1 MALRSLLIMLKTSL
15 GPAVAIAATFVL
27 APLLAFS
34 ETTIKGIL
42 DRWLSQCVVVLDAR
56 AESNGTVLVR
66 IHTFGDMPKS
76 LPITVVAKTGLVERV
91 SLLNHVEQGSAGSET
106 NLLVHPQANQRCPG
120 ALCEEQPVA
129 AERLTIRINPMS
141 TNYLY
146 QLRVLTS
153 NSLGP
158 EDVNTYVRPLKE
170 DHVPCR
176 VERAA
181 TANFVARPPRE
192 IQLLIFLIFVVAI
205 TVMIGLLRRKP
216 QGVQNEPPP
225 RRTLRA
231 SDRIHR

>member
-1 MALRSLLIMLKTSL
+1 MALRSLLSTLKMNL
-15 GPAVAIAATFVL
+15 GPAVAIAATLVL

-56 AESNGTVLVR
+56 AESNGAVLVR

-76 LPITVVAKTGLVERV
+76 LPITIVAKTGLVERV
-91 SLLNHVEQGSAGSET
+91 SLLNHVEQGSASSET

-129 AERLTIRINPMS
+129 AERLTIRISPMS
-141 TNYLY
+141 PNYLY

-153 NSLGP
+153 NSLKP
-158 EDVNTYVRPLKE
+158 EDINTYVRPLR
-170 DHVPCR
+170 DDQVTCR

-181 TANFVARPPRE
+181 ASNFVARQPRE
-192 IQLLIFLIFVVAI
+192 LQLLIFSIGFVVA
-205 TVMIGLLRRKP
+205 TLLVGLLRHKP

-225 RRTLRA
+225 RRKLRA
-231 SDRIHR
+231 SDRRYR